1 MGGPVT
7 ESREGMGRHFGEST
21 SLSRVPAEQRK
32 SPENHPREET
42 NWSRAPCNHWLFKLS
57 DLVQKIG
64 SLQRSN
70 EYFRTLI
77 QYFLALITCQAVF

>member
-1 MGGPVT
+1 MWVG
-7 ESREGMGRHFGEST
+7 EHFGEST
-21 SLSRVPAEQRK
+21 ASLSRPSRAE
-32 SPENHPREET
+32 EEPRESPQRGDKLEP
-42 NWSRAPCNHWLFKLS
+42 SPACNHWLFKLS
-57 DLVQKIG
+57 DLIQKIG